1 MLYIQYTYM
10 FQTKVFHF
18 GIFFDR
24 FKDFKKLEIKYTG
37 IHVNVT

>member
-1 MLYIQYTYM
+1 M

-24 FKDFKKLEIKYTG
+24 FEDFKKLEIKYTG